1 MLKMINLITFF
12 IIFSLSTVL
21 FAAEFKIDPKHSHVG
36 FKVRYMMLSSIKG
49 QFKSFD
55 GKAVLNENGEID
67 KINGIIDVN
76 SIETFDKKR
85 DAHLKSDAFFNA
97 DLYPSITF
105 ETVKIVKIDDSY
117 IALGELNIHGISKK
131 VSIPFKLSEKI
142 VDVYGNERMG
152 IEGAIRI
159 NRKEYG
165 IMYSEKMDNGGLVV
179 DDHVDLELNVQLIKQ
194 S

>member
-1 MLKMINLITFF
+1 MSKMINLISFF
-12 IIFSLSTVL
+12 MIFSLSTVL
-21 FAAEFKIDPKHSHVG
+21 FSAEFKIDSKHSHVG
-36 FKVRYMMLSSIKG
+36 FKVRYMMLTSIKG

-55 GKAVLNENGEID
+55 GKVILNENGEID
-67 KINGIIDVN
+67 KINGSIDVN

-97 DLYPSITF
+97 KLYPSITF
-105 ETVKIVKIDDSY
+105 ETIKIVKIDNSY
-117 IALGELNIHGISKK
+117 IALGKLNIHGISKK

-142 VDVYGNERMG
+142 VDIYGNERMG